1 MFLRGVG
8 ELVAE
13 NMGADG
19 DKAENP
25 KRRLAYHG

>member
-13 NMGADG
+13 NMGAG
-19 DKAENP
+19 GNKTENP
-25 KRRLAYHG
+25 KRRLAHHG